1 MCWCHDCN
9 FVQVD
14 CSGVQ
19 VGFKAKYFGFQLP
32 VFSAAASWLSWLLPE
47 PSFRGHGSCS
57 LRNPCL
63 HFNPGIS
70 SADRSGDRSRRW
82 RDGLP
87 QAMHSDRDQCLQP
100 SGHPHSERLHEMEG
114 CPVHSHGTD
123 FESHLKERCFRGG
136 YDHAHF
142 AIVLW

>member
-1 MCWCHDCN
+1 MDRVLCGILAYISI
-9 FVQVD
+9 Q
-14 CSGVQ
+14 
-19 VGFKAKYFGFQLP
+19 AL
-32 VFSAAASWLSWLLPE
+32 A
-47 PSFRGHGSCS
+47 
-57 LRNPCL
+57 LRTDQ
-63 HFNPGIS
+63 GT
-70 SADRSGDRSRRW
+70 DQDDGEM
-82 RDGLP
+82 GLP

-142 AIVLW
+142 AIVLR